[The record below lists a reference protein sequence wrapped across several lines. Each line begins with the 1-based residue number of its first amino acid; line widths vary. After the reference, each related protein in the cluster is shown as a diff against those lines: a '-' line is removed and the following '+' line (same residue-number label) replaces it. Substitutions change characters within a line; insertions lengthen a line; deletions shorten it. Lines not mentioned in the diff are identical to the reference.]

1 MSDNNI
7 NFLLEEEPSS
17 VNLSNV
23 NLSNNINLEQMFQDL
38 DKEYEC
44 DPAPFWNC
52 VHDETYYSEFTVK
65 ELLKICSYYGIDK
78 DVKATKCKK
87 NDIVSTIVYYESLP
101 ENYEIVEKR
110 VRFWEYIDEMLNDSK
125 MKKYILWN

>member
-7 NFLLEEEPSS
+7 IFLLEENSS
-17 VNLSNV
+17 VTNLS
-23 NLSNNINLEQMFQDL
+23 NINLEKMFKDL
-38 DKEYEC
+38 DKEYEN
-44 DPAPFWNC
+44 DLETFWNC
-52 VHDETYYSEFTVK
+52 VHDETYYGEFTVK

-87 NDIVSTIVYYESLP
+87 NDIVSTIIYYESLP

-110 VRFWEYIDEMLNDSK
+110 VRFWEYIDELLNDDK

>member
-7 NFLLEEEPSS
+7 IFLLEEPSS
-17 VNLSNV
+17 VKLSNENLSGV
-23 NLSNNINLEQMFQDL
+23 NLEKMFKDL
-38 DKEYEC
+38 DKEYEN
-44 DPAPFWNC
+44 DLETFWNC

-87 NDIVSTIVYYESLP
+87 NDIVSTIIYYESLP

-110 VRFWEYIDEMLNDSK
+110 VRFWEYIDELLNDDK

>member
-7 NFLLEEEPSS
+7 NFLLEEEPNDT
-17 VNLSNV
+17 NLTNV

-44 DPAPFWNC
+44 DPVSFWNC

-110 VRFWEYIDEMLNDSK
+110 VRFWEYIDEMLNDNK

>member
-7 NFLLEEEPSS
+7 NFLLEEESNDT
-17 VNLSNV
+17 NLSNV
-23 NLSNNINLEQMFQDL
+23 NLSNINLEQMFQDL
-38 DKEYEC
+38 DKEYES

-87 NDIVSTIVYYESLP
+87 NDIVSTIVYYESLL

-110 VRFWEYIDEMLNDSK
+110 VRFWEYIDEMLNDNK